1 MTWYRDKMQYIRGKD
16 VCEGVQVF
24 GGYFINSVGQ
34 TERQNEALRLAEEIR
49 RNKVVQIELSAE
61 EQAIINEL
69 SKNDEQY

>member
-1 MTWYRDKMQYIRGKD
+1 MQYIRGKE

-34 TERQNEALRLAEEIR
+34 AARQNEALILAEENR
-49 RNKVVQIELSAE
+49 RNRVVRVELSAE
-61 EQAIINEL
+61 EQAIVNEL